1 VKQNSSIRSY
11 GPETP
16 AGPQGREIA
25 EKLRRLQEIIKN
37 LPEEE
42 RKKLRAMSPEERI
55 RFVARKLRERNA
67 EQKQLKPKAKPPVR
81 ERKGKAQPHPQQP
94 KPKPQ
99 RPPIAQRQLTLEPGR
114 APAQVWDE
122 IRAHSSERE
131 ILLAGHEPLLGYLT
145 GFLLGAP
152 SLLIDLKKGSLVRID
167 MDHVGLRP
175 RGVLRWYLTP
185 KLAISCR
192 E

>member
-1 VKQNSSIRSY
+1 MTKWSSGRPTAMRIHILRH
-11 GPETP
+11 GIAETP
-16 AGPQGREIA
+16 AFGARDA
-25 EKLRRLQEIIKN
+25 DRALT
-37 LPEEE
+37 PEGK
-42 RKKLRAMSPEERI
+42 KKLRTVVR
-55 RFVARKLRERNA
+55 VAREAGVSPTLILTSPYRRAVETA
-67 EQKQLKPKAKPPVR
+67 ELAASILGCQDKIIRTDA
-81 ERKGKAQPHPQQP
+81 
-94 KPKPQ
+94 
-99 RPPIAQRQLTLEPGR
+99 LEPGR
-114 APAQVWDE
+114 APDQVWDE
-122 IRAHSSERE
+122 IRLHSSERE